1 MHPDQE
7 ALKAMMEAAGLGTG
21 GLLQPRRRRGGAAPG
36 IQAVSALPPQPAAR
50 AINHVLRSAP
60 LALERLAK
68 HAGRTARFNVG
79 PVSLAFTV
87 QANGE
92 VSAAGDD
99 AARDLEVHIP
109 PASLPRFASR
119 DENAWRGVRIEG
131 DVEFAQDVSLLARN
145 LDWDVEEDL
154 SRVVGD
160 IAAHRIVTTARSLA
174 PLGPRSRP
182 APGAGRGGV
191 LDGGIAARRV
201 AREGRRFRPGVA
213 ELRDA
218 VDRLEKRVEKLE

>member
-1 MHPDQE
+1 V
-7 ALKAMMEAAGLGTG
+7 T
-21 GLLQPRRRRGGAAPG
+21 
-36 IQAVSALPPQPAAR
+36 ALPPQPAAR
-50 AINHVLRSAP
+50 ALNHVLRSAP
-60 LALERLAK
+60 LALDRLRK

-109 PASLPRFASR
+109 PASLPKLASR

-131 DVEFAQDVSLLARN
+131 DAEFAQDVSFLARN

-160 IAAHRIVTTARSLA
+160 IAAHRIVTTARSLGSWGREA
-174 PLGPRSRP
+174 GKRLAQGAAEYWTEESPLVASRVKVESFVR
-182 APGAGRGGV
+182 AV
-191 LDGGIAARRV
+191 T
-201 AREGRRFRPGVA
+201 
-213 ELRDA
+213 ELREA